1 MNYWIIKSEPNN
13 WSWNDQKKSKITMWE
28 GVRNYQA
35 RNNLIAMKKN
45 DFCFF
50 YHSVNERQIV
60 GIVSISKEHYPDPTD
75 KTGKFVVVNV
85 KTVKSLPK
93 PVSLQEIKDETK
105 LLHIGL
111 VKQSRLSVIPI
122 DFPSWKL
129 ICKMGKLII

>member
-1 MNYWIIKSEPNN
+1 MNYWIVKSEPNN

-50 YHSVNERQIV
+50 YHSVNEKQIV
-60 GIVSISKEHYPDPTD
+60 GIVSITKEHYPDPTD